1 MVEKKITTIS
11 IDSKVLSRAKMEIP
25 NLSDFIENCLKV
37 YLDVTGKEDT
47 VKSIQDELDKIK
59 EARLKIHLL
68 SESQNNEEDLKLF
81 DEDKLNKAWL
91 SIWRSYRSKNVYHQ
105 DDLVEASVVLNVP
118 EDDLVS
124 MMQDLIYNV
133 DGSDLVKCDDWNIA
147 YDLHQKMLSE

>member
-68 SESQNNEEDLKLF
+68 SESQNNKEDLKL
-81 DEDKLNKAWL
+81 
-91 SIWRSYRSKNVYHQ
+91 
-105 DDLVEASVVLNVP
+105 
-118 EDDLVS
+118 
-124 MMQDLIYNV
+124 
-133 DGSDLVKCDDWNIA
+133 
-147 YDLHQKMLSE
+147 